1 MSSEILAEEQ
11 RGRGEQRKALTPS
24 SVVLGALHP
33 VSGCPTLEC
42 LGSGLPCSVPPS
54 SAYFTFFSGASG
66 TVSTYGPLLLQLAIL
81 AQQPLSRMYHPRVP

>member
-1 MSSEILAEEQ
+1 M
-11 RGRGEQRKALTPS
+11 QRKALTPS

-33 VSGCPTLEC
+33 VECGRPTLEP

-54 SAYFTFFSGASG
+54 SAYSTFFSGASG

-81 AQQPLSRMYHPRVP
+81 ARQPLSRMYHPRAP